1 MIFPRHDNIFGS
13 HTYDLDWDP
22 ETVSIKTIY
31 GPRISFRQHFELGR
45 IRSKT
50 IDTPD
55 TRCDSENKANTTE
68 CIAKYLEDS
77 IGCSMGLAGSRFEAE
92 RFTKWNLFTINY

>member
-22 ETVSIKTIY
+22 EKESIKKTY
-31 GPRISFRQHFELGR
+31 GPISFRQHFELGR

-55 TRCDSENKANTTE
+55 TRCDMENKANTTE
-68 CIAKYLEDS
+68 CIARYLEDS
-77 IGCSMGLAGSRFEAE
+77 IGCSMGLAGSGFEAK
-92 RFTKWNLFTINY
+92 RFTKWN